1 MAGPA
6 ESTRRGNLQRV
17 GLLFLGSRDSRNGNG
32 VSECRRIY
40 QWTLVHGAKRG
51 QKNKPHV
58 VMDKISDKEVLY
70 GTKSQSVYGK
80 WKNRRRKVVREQKA
94 KPGRHLIFL

>member
-1 MAGPA
+1 M
-6 ESTRRGNLQRV
+6 
-17 GLLFLGSRDSRNGNG
+17 
-32 VSECRRIY
+32 SECRRIY

-94 KPGRHLIFL
+94 KPGRHLIFLYKKKCGNNCSIIWMIVFVNKLW